1 MPLLLSS
8 TLAQASRGQNCLLL
22 QSSSAQTCLPVLRA
36 IIKQAC
42 ERPRETTILFC
53 FLYPPSSFLDPSR
66 PRADHVRIVD
76 RTANVP
82 GYDDA
87 YESEKDWIAALKS
100 EILET
105 VRSGMSAGSD
115 SDAFL
120 VSFVRLI
127 TPYLQHPRVRS
138 TS

>member
-1 MPLLLSS
+1 MNWLRVNETRLPFLHSHYSNLLGNAFPFHAL
-8 TLAQASRGQNCLLL
+8 LLL
-22 QSSSAQTCLPVLRA
+22 QSSTAQTCLPVLRA
-36 IIKQAC
+36 VVQQTAD
-42 ERPRETTILFC
+42 RARETLVLFC

-87 YESEKDWIAALKS
+87 YESEKEWIAALKS

-115 SDAFL
+115 AFVPL
-120 VSFVRLI
+120 PSGKD
-127 TPYLQHPRVRS
+127 
-138 TS
+138 